1 MTFLEINDENIKE
14 IADKV
19 INHTYY
25 GDEKRIIHDVFHQ
38 FKCNNNLN
46 EIAIKIAIV
55 DLTSSTH
62 LSQRLLFN
70 LCWNYKENVT
80 SL

>member
-1 MTFLEINDENIKE
+1 MTFLELNDENIKA

-38 FKCNNNLN
+38 FK
-46 EIAIKIAIV
+46 
-55 DLTSSTH
+55 
-62 LSQRLLFN
+62 
-70 LCWNYKENVT
+70 
-80 SL
+80 